1 MVVVTCQQAGIQAD
15 PKEPTMS
22 TETTTAHYLVTTA
35 RDHTLKVHRSTC
47 KKALANPA
55 AFATDEFETS
65 LGGQTATPATCCKPR
80 PLPVPDAEPA
90 PEAEPV
96 VPAPEPEQV
105 PDVPAT
111 AKAKRAGRL
120 EVKVRF
126 VRNGEPMPDSQ
137 NKLASVA
144 YYHTKDVE
152 PGADRCTTG
161 RLREILAEAGV
172 AAPEAEPWG
181 PVTLSNGVVLQAT
194 AL

>member
-1 MVVVTCQQAGIQAD
+1 
-15 PKEPTMS
+15 MS
-22 TETTTAHYLVTTA
+22 TTTTAHYLVTTA

-55 AFATDEFETS
+55 AFPTDDFETS

-80 PLPVPDAEPA
+80 PLPTPDAEPE
-90 PEAEPV
+90 PAEPV
-96 VPAPEPEQV
+96 VPAPEPETV
-105 PDVPAT
+105 PDAPAT
-111 AKAKRAGRL
+111 KAKRAGRL

-126 VRNGEPMPDSQ
+126 MRNGKGMPDSQ

-152 PGADRCTTG
+152 PGKPRCTTDA
-161 RLREILAEAGV
+161 LRQILAAAGV
-172 AAPEAEPWG
+172 PDPESTPWG
-181 PVTLSNGVVLQAT
+181 PVTLSNGVVLEAT

>member
-1 MVVVTCQQAGIQAD
+1 
-15 PKEPTMS
+15 MS
-22 TETTTAHYLVTTA
+22 TTATAHYLVTTA

-55 AFATDEFETS
+55 AFATDDFQTS

-80 PLPVPDAEPA
+80 PLPVPETPAGDEPNHVRDHLNDPDAPPPADAEP
-90 PEAEPV
+90 
-96 VPAPEPEQV
+96 
-105 PDVPAT
+105 
-111 AKAKRAGRL
+111 KAKRAGRL

-137 NKLASVA
+137 NKLASVC

-152 PGADRCTTG
+152 PGKDRCTTT
-161 RLREILAEAGV
+161 RLREILTEAGV
-172 AAPEAEPWG
+172 DAPEAAPWG
-181 PVTLSNGVVLQAT
+181 PVTLSNGVVLEAV